1 MDNYPIGAAN
11 DPNAPYNEPAPQHVK
26 VEVTVNL
33 GLDVFVDVN
42 NSDDIDKAVKE
53 ALKKKYPD
61 EELIEYEIWN
71 DDFVED

>member
-1 MDNYPIGAAN
+1 MDNYPIGAAK
-11 DPNAPYNEPAPQHVK
+11 DPDAPYNEPAPQHVK